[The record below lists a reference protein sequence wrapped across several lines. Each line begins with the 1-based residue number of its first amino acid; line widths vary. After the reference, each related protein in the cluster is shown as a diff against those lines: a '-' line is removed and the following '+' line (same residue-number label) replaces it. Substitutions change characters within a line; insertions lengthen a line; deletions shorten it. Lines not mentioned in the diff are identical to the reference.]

1 MSIQHQEFRG
11 RVNRLQNK
19 HAKYAQ
25 GYSARVQSDG
35 LIVLEPRRMQSRIS
49 GKVFV
54 LVIVS
59 FLGFKAFLMAA
70 LGLGNYDERV
80 ARLADGTAVER
91 AGALV
96 MQADPLSVWA
106 AEQIGPI
113 LRQAVS

>member
-11 RVNRLQNK
+11 RVSRLQSK

-35 LIVLEPRRMQSRIS
+35 LIVLEPRRMRSRVS

-54 LVIVS
+54 LVVLA
-59 FLGFKAFLMAA
+59 FFGFKAFLMAA
-70 LGLGNYDERV
+70 LGFGSYDERV
-80 ARLADGTAVER
+80 ARLAEGTAVER

-96 MQADPLSVWA
+96 MQSDPVSLWM
-106 AEQIGPI
+106 AEKIGPI
-113 LRQAVS
+113 LRKGIS

>member
-11 RVNRLQNK
+11 RVNRLQSK

-25 GYSARVQSDG
+25 GYTARVQSDG
-35 LIVLEPRRMQSRIS
+35 LIVIEPRRMRSRIS
-49 GKVFV
+49 GKVFILVV
-54 LVIVS
+54 LS

-70 LGLGNYDERV
+70 LGIGSYDERV

-96 MQADPLSVWA
+96 MQSDPLSVWA
-106 AEQIGPI
+106 AEKIGP
-113 LRQAVS
+113 LVRQGIS